1 MLKIILKGNINEE
14 YLIDIHKITYI
25 SKINQDS
32 YSTVYIH
39 FTNDRSR
46 IELSGTVEKM
56 GKLFRI
62 LEAHVGVTEL
72 EIDMSK

>member
-14 YLIDIHKITYI
+14 YLIDIQKITYI

-39 FTNDRSR
+39 FTNDRSH
-46 IELSGTVEKM
+46 IKLSGTVEKM

-62 LEAHVGVTEL
+62 LEAHVGLTEL